1 MSAVAKKMKDRLRN
15 TGKRTYF
22 KMNFVCR
29 AYSVPNFVLVYISYS
44 TEQKIQIYYMN
55 FNALCIFISELLVV
69 HIYTELNKNSKI
81 LDELLKSCF
90 YIYWPS
96 KVLVIR

>member
-1 MSAVAKKMKDRLRN
+1 
-15 TGKRTYF
+15 
-22 KMNFVCR
+22 
-29 AYSVPNFVLVYISYS
+29 
-44 TEQKIQIYYMN
+44 MN
-55 FNALCIFISELLVV
+55 FNVSCIFISELLVV